1 VPRNCFIYPK
11 TLANIPLVLGRSLL
25 VYLHFYQA
33 AQKAPSALLSSSLVT
48 AAYGKEYA
56 SFLAPRRLAYGAF

>member
-1 VPRNCFIYPK
+1 
-11 TLANIPLVLGRSLL
+11 
-25 VYLHFYQA
+25 
-33 AQKAPSALLSSSLVT
+33 LLSSSLVT